1 VSTFDELKE
10 KISYL
15 NQNDQ
20 KLIEKA
26 YFFAEENHQ
35 NQKRNTG
42 EPYIQ
47 HSLSAAATIADLK
60 LDEPSVAAALLHD
73 ICEDTVITPAQLRKE
88 FGKEISNIV
97 DGVTKLSKIRIT
109 TRWLFVKEK
118 EQLADYDRQVETLR
132 KMFMAMAQDI
142 RVVIIKLADRLH
154 NMQTI
159 DGVPETKRY
168 RIAKETLIIYA
179 PIANRLGMG
188 ELRGQLEDLSFPI
201 VYPKEYMELKKQ
213 VANRLSE
220 KEKYITKLKKTI
232 MIKLYKEGVRG
243 EIHGRTKHMYSLW
256 RKLQRY
262 DNDLSSI
269 YDLVALRIIVNTIEE
284 CYKTLGIIHKNWKPL
299 VGRIKDY
306 IAMPK
311 PNGYRSI
318 HTTVFGPGGE
328 IVEIQIRTKE
338 MHQQAEFGIAA
349 HWHYSEKKGG
359 IDYILRKNSRVPK
372 EELVWVKEL
381 ANWQKALADNKE
393 MISTLG
399 MDFFSK
405 RIFVYTPTG
414 DVKNLPVGATPID
427 FAYAVH
433 TDLGNH
439 TGGAKVNNKMV
450 DFSHQLQ
457 SGDIVEIIK
466 KKNASPK
473 TDWLEY
479 AKTSLARAKIKSQTK
494 NLKK

>member
-1 VSTFDELKE
+1 MELDDLIK
-10 KISYL
+10 KIDYL
-15 NQNDQ
+15 SDSDQ
-20 KLIEKA
+20 ALIRKVFLYAQKA
-26 YFFAEENHQ
+26 HEGQ
-35 NQKRNTG
+35 LRLTG

-47 HSLSAAATIADLK
+47 HLLFAALTIADLK
-60 LDEPSVAAALLHD
+60 LDAPSIAAALLHD
-73 ICEDTVITPAQLRKE
+73 TCEDTKVCSNDIRKE
-88 FGKEISNIV
+88 FGKEIANLV
-97 DGVTKLSKIRIT
+97 DGVTKLTNIRIT

-118 EQLADYDRQVETLR
+118 EQIAEHDRQVETLR

-159 DGVPETKRY
+159 DAVPQDKRE
-168 RIAKETLIIYA
+168 RIAQETLVIYA
-179 PIANRLGMG
+179 PLAYRLGMG
-188 ELRGQLEDLSFPI
+188 DLKGQLEDLSFPL
-201 VYPKEYMELKKQ
+201 VYPKEYTELKKKI
-213 VANRLSE
+213 AGKLLE
-220 KEKYITKLKKTI
+220 KEKYIEKFKKTL
-232 MIKLYKEGVRG
+232 MTKLYKEGIKS
-243 EIHGRTKHMYSLW
+243 EIHGRSKHMYSLW

-262 DNDLSSI
+262 DNDLSNI
-269 YDLVALRIIVNTIEE
+269 YDLVALRIIVDNVEE
-284 CYKTLGIIHKNWKPL
+284 CYKTLGIIHNNWKPL

-318 HTTVFGPGGE
+318 HTTVFGLGGE

-338 MHQQAEFGIAA
+338 MHKQAEFGIAA
-349 HWHYSEKKGG
+349 HWHYSEKKGSL
-359 IDYILRKNSRVPK
+359 DYILRKSSRVPK
-372 EELVWVKEL
+372 EELIWVHEL
-381 ANWQKALADNKE
+381 ANWQKALNNKE

-414 DVKNLPVGATPID
+414 DVKDLPVGATPID

-439 TGGAKVNNKMV
+439 IGGAKVNNKMV

-473 TDWLEY
+473 IDWLEF
-479 AKTSLARAKIKSQTK
+479 AKTSLARGKIKSLTK

>member
-1 VSTFDELKE
+1 MNFENLVD

-15 NQNDQ
+15 SESDQ
-20 KLIEKA
+20 RLVHRSFLYAQKA
-26 YFFAEENHQ
+26 HAG
-35 NQKRNTG
+35 QKRNTG

-47 HSLSAAATIADLK
+47 HSLFAAAAIADLK
-60 LDEPSVAAALLHD
+60 LDAPSVAAALLHD
-73 ICEDTVITPAQLRKE
+73 ICEDTDTTSAQLRKE
-88 FGKEISNIV
+88 FGKEITNIV

-118 EQLADYDRQVETLR
+118 EQLAEYDRQVETLR

-154 NMQTI
+154 NIQTI
-159 DGVPETKRY
+159 SGVPENKKY
-168 RIAKETLIIYA
+168 RIAKETLVIYA
-179 PIANRLGMG
+179 ALANRLGMG
-188 ELRGQLEDLSFPI
+188 DLRGQLEDLSFPI
-201 VYPKEYMELKKQ
+201 VYPKEYTELKKQ
-213 VANRLSE
+213 VANKLSE

-232 MIKLYKEGVRG
+232 MIKLFKEGIRG

-262 DNDLSSI
+262 DNDLSCI
-269 YDLVALRIIVNTIEE
+269 YDLVALRIIVGTVEE
-284 CYKTLGIIHKNWKPL
+284 CYKTLGIIHNNWRPL

-349 HWHYSEKKGG
+349 HWHYSEKKGSL
-359 IDYILRKNSRVPK
+359 DYILRRNNRVPK
-372 EELVWVKEL
+372 KELVWVQEL

-393 MISTLG
+393 MLSTLG

-479 AKTSLARAKIKSQTK
+479 TKTSLARGKIKSQTK